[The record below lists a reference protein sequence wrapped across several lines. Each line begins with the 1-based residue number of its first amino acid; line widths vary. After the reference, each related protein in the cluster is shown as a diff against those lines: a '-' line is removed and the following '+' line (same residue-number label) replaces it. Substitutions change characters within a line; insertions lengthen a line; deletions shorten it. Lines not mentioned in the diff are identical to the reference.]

1 MIFRIQEFRTSG
13 QDGSIG
19 RYTLPCPTTKRRTTK
34 NLNTKNNQNC
44 QKIKL
49 YGNLTTKELKKKYSS
64 RLVGGVETVIWG
76 RDDLWQG
83 GSWQT
88 RWSHICVQINWE
100 EQLGS
105 QTDCATQGSEQENKA
120 SKPLVVKT
128 CGGCSDRRN
137 SQPHRGSYRVLECTQ
152 THSLGNQH

>member
-49 YGNLTTKELKKKYSS
+49 CGSQTTKELKKKHTF
-64 RLVGGVETVIWG
+64 RLVGGVE
-76 RDDLWQG
+76 R
-83 GSWQT
+83 
-88 RWSHICVQINWE
+88 
-100 EQLGS
+100 GS
-105 QTDCATQGSEQENKA
+105 QAEEDMQQGSGLRTCSKA
-120 SKPLVVKT
+120 VA
-128 CGGCSDRRN
+128 
-137 SQPHRGSYRVLECTQ
+137 
-152 THSLGNQH
+152 